1 MAEMTP
7 EGSVIITPMMQYL
20 EMQRLAKAVD
30 KLTNALDPALQGIR
44 DDIAHHADQIK
55 ALDGIPSRVKT
66 NAENIE
72 DHEDRIRG
80 MERRIWAAM
89 GASSAVSIFGMY
101 VVTQLAGR

>member
-1 MAEMTP
+1 MLENNRKAQIMAEMTP

-30 KLTNALDPALQGIR
+30 KLTENLDPALTDIR
-44 DDIAHHADQIK
+44 SKID
-55 ALDGIPSRVKT
+55 
-66 NAENIE
+66 

-101 VVTQLAGR
+101 VVTQLVSG